1 MRALISILLLAALL
15 TSGAAAKSRSPC
27 EAVTRAELARV
38 LDGKPIRPDPSTVG
52 EETAPSCIWTTRSGA
67 RVKIE
72 IWHGDELSVVAEKS
86 GWDYFVTRR
95 TEALRFGG
103 AKLVSNGE
111 AAFRT
116 KFAGEPS
123 GEIGVLKDHRFLI
136 FSFEGV
142 PYRRA
147 LIFTKGVVRRS

>member
-1 MRALISILLLAALL
+1 MRALIAILLVAALL
-15 TSGAAAKSRSPC
+15 PGSAAAKARSPC
-27 EAVTRAELARV
+27 DLVTKADLARV
-38 LDGKPIRPDPSTVG
+38 LGGKPVRPDPSTIG

-86 GWDYFVTRR
+86 AWSYFVTRR
-95 TEALRFGG
+95 NEVMKFGG
-103 AKLVSNGE
+103 AKLVSIGE

-123 GEIGVLKDHRFLI
+123 GEIGVLKDHYFYV
-136 FSFEGV
+136 FAFEHV
-142 PYRRA
+142 PYARA
-147 LIFTKGVVRRS
+147 LKFTKVIVRRS